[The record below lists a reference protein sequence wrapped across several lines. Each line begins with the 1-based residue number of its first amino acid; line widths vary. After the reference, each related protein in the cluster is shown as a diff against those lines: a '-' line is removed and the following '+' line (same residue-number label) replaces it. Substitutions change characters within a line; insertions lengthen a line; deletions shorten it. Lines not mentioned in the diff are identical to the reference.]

1 MINKVDLRDESS
13 FYELGL
19 LINGKFPKLFNL
31 GDLLSSNLDYVFGYY
46 DNEKLVGF
54 IHINKLYENIDI
66 INIVVDKSYRR
77 KGIATQLI
85 NHVIDYFDD
94 VKSIM
99 LEVNVNNENAI
110 NLYKVNK
117 FEVIN
122 VRKKYYGNDDALIM
136 RRDV

>member
-1 MINKVDLRDESS
+1 MINKVDLKDENS

-19 LINGKFPKLFNL
+19 LINEKFPKLFNL

-85 NHVIDYFDD
+85 NYVIDYFDD
-94 VKSIM
+94 VRSKC
-99 LEVNVNNENAI
+99 
-110 NLYKVNK
+110 
-117 FEVIN
+117 
-122 VRKKYYGNDDALIM
+122 
-136 RRDV
+136 

>member
-1 MINKVDLRDESS
+1 MINKVDLKDENS

-19 LINGKFPKLFNL
+19 LINEKFPKLFNL

-85 NHVIDYFDD
+85 NYVIDYC
-94 VKSIM
+94 
-99 LEVNVNNENAI
+99 
-110 NLYKVNK
+110 
-117 FEVIN
+117 
-122 VRKKYYGNDDALIM
+122 
-136 RRDV
+136 

>member
-1 MINKVDLRDESS
+1 MINKVDLKDENS

-19 LINGKFPKLFNL
+19 LINEKFPKLFNL

-85 NHVIDYFDD
+85 NHVIGYFDD